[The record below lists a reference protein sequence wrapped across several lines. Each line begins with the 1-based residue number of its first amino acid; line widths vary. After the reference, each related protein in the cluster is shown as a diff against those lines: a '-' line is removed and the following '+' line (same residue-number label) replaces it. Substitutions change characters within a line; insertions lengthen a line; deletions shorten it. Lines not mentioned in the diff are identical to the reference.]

1 MFRSRILIVACSLSL
16 LLAAV
21 SLRAE
26 ADTAADSIVPGNLIS
41 KVDPAFPKEAKKKKA
56 HGTVELIAT
65 IDTDGN
71 VSSIAISNG
80 DMIFAE
86 PAVDAVRNWKFEP
99 YTNNGQPVEVWQR
112 LEFDFTPGRH
122 TAALQEQLPPAELA
136 HGLPLLSHSTDNRV
150 HGPMTPPKA
159 IYAPDPEYSEVA
171 RKVRY
176 QGVCV
181 LSLVV
186 GVDGLAHDIKVV
198 RALGRGMDEK
208 AVEGVSKWRFQP
220 ATQDGKPVSTQTLI
234 EVSFHL
240 Y

>member
-1 MFRSRILIVACSLSL
+1 
-16 LLAAV
+16 
-21 SLRAE
+21 
-26 ADTAADSIVPGNLIS
+26 
-41 KVDPAFPKEAKKKKA
+41 
-56 HGTVELIAT
+56 
-65 IDTDGN
+65 
-71 VSSIAISNG
+71 
-80 DMIFAE
+80 
-86 PAVDAVRNWKFEP
+86 
-99 YTNNGQPVEVWQR
+99 
-112 LEFDFTPGRH
+112 
-122 TAALQEQLPPAELA
+122 
-136 HGLPLLSHSTDNRV
+136 
-150 HGPMTPPKA
+150 MTPPKA